1 MRKKSEPAV
10 ESHNEV
16 LTSPPETYGL
26 LQAAQEPPGGKETS
40 AILPKLAGGKS
51 NNNGTFWREQI
62 SSHVILIAE
71 FQSRS
76 LASVAC
82 QLITTL
88 VSFLAPETFESA
100 SKKRPG
106 MPVSS
111 TERK

>member
-1 MRKKSEPAV
+1 MSLQLRVIMRYLHLHQRPTAFSR
-10 ESHNEV
+10 
-16 LTSPPETYGL
+16 L
-26 LQAAQEPPGGKETS
+26 LRSPPGGKETS